1 MGSGVSLV
9 ALLALGS
16 GVALFAFFALG
27 AGVSLVALFALGSGV
42 TLVALLTLGSGITLV
57 ALFALGSGV
66 TLVALFAFG
75 SGVSLI
81 ALFTLGSGVSLVALL
96 ALGSGVSL
104 IALLALLA
112 LGSIGTRLTGGFYSR
127 ISRSNPPVSVFPDI
141 GAVHFRICRIAGNQ
155 RPTQDNSRQQGSQ
168 FPHPV
173 FHGRFPPFTVRPLL
187 IIFDY
192 IRFFPPCL

>member
-1 MGSGVSLV
+1 MSAGISLV

-16 GVALFAFFALG
+16 GVTLIALLALGAGISLISLFTLGSGVTLIALLALG

-42 TLVALLTLGSGITLV
+42 TLIALFTLGSGITLV
-57 ALFALGSGV
+57 ALLTLGSGV
-66 TLVALFAFG
+66 TFVALF
-75 SGVSLI
+75 
-81 ALFTLGSGVSLVALL
+81 
-96 ALGSGVSL
+96 
-104 IALLALLA
+104 A

-155 RPTQDNSRQQGSQ
+155 RPAQDNSRQQGSQ

-192 IRFFPPCL
+192 IRFFSPCL

>member
-1 MGSGVSLV
+1 MGSGVTLV

-16 GVALFAFFALG
+16 
-27 AGVSLVALFALGSGV
+27 GVSLVALFALGSGV

-57 ALFALGSGV
+57 ALLALGSGITLVALLALGSGV
-66 TLVALFAFG
+66 T
-75 SGVSLI
+75 
-81 ALFTLGSGVSLVALL
+81 LVALL

-104 IALLALLA
+104 IALFTLDSGVSLIALFTLD
-112 LGSIGTRLTGGFYSR
+112 SIGTRLTGGFYSR

-155 RPTQDNSRQQGSQ
+155 RPAQDNSRQQGSQ